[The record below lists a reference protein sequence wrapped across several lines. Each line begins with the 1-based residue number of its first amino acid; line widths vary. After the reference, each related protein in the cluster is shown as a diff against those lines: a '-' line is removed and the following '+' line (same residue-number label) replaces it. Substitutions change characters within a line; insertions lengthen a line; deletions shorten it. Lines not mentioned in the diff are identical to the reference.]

1 MASIVFTCKN
11 NEIVGFNEAE
21 ELVVYDMDSKKI
33 TARLKK
39 PRSIELLEDILEE
52 YDPWIIATVE
62 VDPEI
67 HDQLREMGFKVEI
80 VKPSKLDDYIE
91 EVFG

>member
-39 PRSIELLEDILEE
+39 PRNIELLEDILEE

-80 VKPSKLDDYIE
+80 VKPSKLNDYIE